1 MLFKKGTK
9 LHSILF
15 NKCPKC
21 QEGDF
26 FVNNHFFHFKKLLHL
41 HNNCTHCNLK
51 YMMEPSFY
59 FGAMFVNYGLT
70 VGISILVFLAT
81 HFLFAFNLLQSFIAI
96 VVILAIFS
104 LHTLRLSRIIWI
116 NIFVN
121 YRKDSQNDL
130 SLEKP
135 N

>member
-9 LHSILF
+9 LYSILF

-26 FVNNHFFHFKKLLHL
+26 FIDNHFFHFKKLLKIHD
-41 HNNCTHCNLK
+41 NCSHCNLK

-59 FGAMFVNYGLT
+59 FGAMFVNYALT

-81 HFLFAFNLLQSFIAI
+81 HFLLKFNLLQSFIGI
-96 VVILAIFS
+96 VIILAIFS

-121 YRKDSQNDL
+121 YTKDS
-130 SLEKP
+130 SLDASLRSSK
-135 N
+135 

>member
-26 FVNNHFFHFKKLLHL
+26 FIDNHFFRFKKLLKIHD
-41 HNNCTHCNLK
+41 NCSQCNLK

-59 FGAMFVNYGLT
+59 IGAMFVNYALT
-70 VGISILVFLAT
+70 VGISILAFLAT
-81 HFLFAFNLLQSFIAI
+81 HFLLKFNVLQSFIGI
-96 VVILAIFS
+96 VIILAIFS

-116 NIFVN
+116 NIFVS
-121 YRKDSQNDL
+121 YTKDAQKDK
-130 SLEKP
+130 SLKASK
-135 N
+135 

>member
-9 LHSILF
+9 LHSIFF

-26 FVNNHFFHFKKLLHL
+26 FIDNHFFHFKKLLIIHD
-41 HNNCTHCNLK
+41 NCSCCNLK
-51 YMMEPSFY
+51 YMIEPSFY
-59 FGAMFVNYGLT
+59 FGAMFVNYALT

-81 HFLFAFNLLQSFIAI
+81 HFLLDFNLLQGFIAI
-96 VVILAIFS
+96 VVVLAIFS

-116 NIFVN
+116 NIFVS
-121 YRKDSQNDL
+121 YTKDTLVDNS
-130 SLEKP
+130 SKASK
-135 N
+135 